1 MEHFEELTDG
11 VFAFERMAQP
21 EAVVDLVMVA
31 AADLLTPQVATTLEI
46 IEDSLHGTRGD
57 PDDVAEV
64 TLAEIRIATEGHHHV
79 RVVRQE
85 RPRRQVGFRFDQ
97 RHPLIIRIARHL
109 LPGSISGARYSVDLP
124 FIYLLKSVFYTDA
137 PCPPPPTSHRDT
149 STTGRQTRRHDS
161 RALLTAHDERVLA
174 KAIEA
179 GRDAAQRL
187 ADGSADAG
195 DEQLIVDGENAR
207 HHFIEANVRLV
218 QSIANK
224 FNVPMHLDREDLVQD
239 GMIGLDKAVDKF
251 DWRRGFKFSTYATWW
266 IRQSIQRG
274 LEASATTIRIPG
286 HRSRELRI
294 AAAATTSRLTGELAM
309 IDMLSQ
315 LDSMDRPLG
324 DGTDTLGSMVRSN
337 DEGPDETA
345 ERNVRSEQID
355 ALLDHLDP
363 TSRYAVAARFGLR
376 GHEAVTFAVIANEL
390 GVTPQAVRRR
400 VERAIEKLRTHAEL
414 IAA

>member
-1 MEHFEELTDG
+1 MAPERTVEE
-11 VFAFERMAQP
+11 
-21 EAVVDLVMVA
+21 
-31 AADLLTPQVATTLEI
+31 
-46 IEDSLHGTRGD
+46 
-57 PDDVAEV
+57 
-64 TLAEIRIATEGHHHV
+64 
-79 RVVRQE
+79 
-85 RPRRQVGFRFDQ
+85 
-97 RHPLIIRIARHL
+97 
-109 LPGSISGARYSVDLP
+109 
-124 FIYLLKSVFYTDA
+124 
-137 PCPPPPTSHRDT
+137 PPTL
-149 STTGRQTRRHDS
+149 STTGRRSRRHDR

-174 KAIEA
+174 EAIEA
-179 GRDAAQRL
+179 GRHAAQRV

-195 DEQLIVDGENAR
+195 DEQLVIDGENAR

-224 FNVPMHLDREDLVQD
+224 FSVPVHLDRDDIVQD
-239 GMIGLDKAVDKF
+239 GMIGLDRAVEKF

-286 HRSRELRI
+286 HRSRELRT
-294 AAAATTSRLTGELAM
+294 AAAAGRLTGDLAM
-309 IDMLSQ
+309 IDLLSQ
-315 LDSMDRPLG
+315 LESMDRPFG
-324 DGTDTLGSMVRSN
+324 DGTDTVGAMVRSS

-345 ERNVRSEQID
+345 ERNIRGEQVD

-376 GHEAVTFAVIANEL
+376 GHEAVTYAVIADQL

-400 VERAIEKLRTHAEL
+400 VERAIEKLRAHAEL